1 MERGF
6 MRSTAGSPRN
16 WKDMLAYG
24 IVWTAILLYY
34 GILTHRLRAIEGEVS
49 KLRLSKDRKDG

>member
-1 MERGF
+1 